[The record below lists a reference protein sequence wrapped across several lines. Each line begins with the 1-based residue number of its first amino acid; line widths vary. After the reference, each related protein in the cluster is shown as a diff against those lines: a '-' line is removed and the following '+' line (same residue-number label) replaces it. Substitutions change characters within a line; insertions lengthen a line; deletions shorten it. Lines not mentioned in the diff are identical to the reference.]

1 MGICGSESKEYACSA
16 GDLGSI
22 PGLGRSPGEENGYPL
37 QCSCLVNSMDCI
49 VHGVAKSWTWLSDFP
64 FHVYVTQWNI
74 SLSLSFFFNIF
85 SIQFIYFF
93 GNPTAVD
100 IWLGCLHPWGRSAR
114 WVWQRSLPEWEPSE
128 RDRNGITKGKTSRA
142 LSSSK
147 RTRGVAWRGKK
158 KK

>member
-1 MGICGSESKEYACSA
+1 
-16 GDLGSI
+16 
-22 PGLGRSPGEENGYPL
+22 
-37 QCSCLVNSMDCI
+37 MDCI
-49 VHGVAKSWTWLSDFP
+49 VHVVAKSWTWLSDFP

-74 SLSLSFFFNIF
+74 SRFFFFLNIF
-85 SIQFIYFF
+85 SIQFIYSF

-114 WVWQRSLPEWEPSE
+114 WVWQRSLPEWEPSK

-158 KK
+158 KKKKSTVSSMWVNKAKKGPRGEEELILTCHRLCFW